1 MRALPSNDYRRMGRQ
16 RCFLSALADQL
27 DVASVLRH
35 FGSLADAVES
45 SVRTDIPLNRAPDL
59 ARLTAGVDRKQTLTE
74 TFGPPYFAGRRWDR
88 FPYPNVGK
96 IQLGNRVL
104 APTAVEPERD
114 HPVHAVV
121 LGCEAV
127 EHPLDGA
134 VLLVTLGE

>member
-1 MRALPSNDYRRMGRQ
+1 MGRQ

-27 DVASVLRH
+27 DVSSVLRH

-59 ARLTAGVDRKQTLTE
+59 ARLAAGVDRKQTLTE

-96 IQLGNRVL
+96 IQAAVRDAILHPEL
-104 APTAVEPERD
+104 AREKRRIESATQA
-114 HPVHAVV
+114 
-121 LGCEAV
+121 C
-127 EHPLDGA
+127 
-134 VLLVTLGE
+134 